1 MLNPVGCGK
10 RLKGALHTAL
20 TRAEGEREGR
30 TRPRLAIGKQGA
42 PALAGRRR

>member
-10 RLKGALHTAL
+10 RLKRALHAAL

-30 TRPRLAIGKQGA
+30 IRPRLAIGKQGA
-42 PALAGRRR
+42 PALARGRR